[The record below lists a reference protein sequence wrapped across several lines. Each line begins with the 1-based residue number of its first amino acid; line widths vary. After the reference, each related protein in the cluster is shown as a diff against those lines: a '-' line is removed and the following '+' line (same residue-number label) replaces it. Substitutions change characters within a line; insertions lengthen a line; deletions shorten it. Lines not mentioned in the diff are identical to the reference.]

1 MDSPNTKISR
11 ENWSLVVVRKFIA
24 ERIISYRNRNE
35 NSGILLTNREFHLQ
49 TGNLAYKTG
58 FSFTKRDS
66 WVTKGILGLLF
77 TPSNQFF
84 PRSYSYY
91 NRNKRFELIKLLENQ
106 ELLNECGIYFCT
118 GIYFFK
124 LALCQSFYYLIKIRF
139 YRLCLVKNSTNL
151 TVFHY

>member
-11 ENWSLVVVRKFIA
+11 ENRSLVVVRKFIA

-58 FSFTKRDS
+58 FSFTKRES

-77 TPSNQFF
+77 TKHNNLFHITL
-84 PRSYSYY
+84 YIYY
-91 NRNKRFELIKLLENQ
+91 FL
-106 ELLNECGIYFCT
+106 
-118 GIYFFK
+118 
-124 LALCQSFYYLIKIRF
+124 
-139 YRLCLVKNSTNL
+139 
-151 TVFHY
+151 

>member
-58 FSFTKRDS
+58 FSFTKRES

-77 TPSNQFF
+77 TCSFLSIF
-84 PRSYSYY
+84 
-91 NRNKRFELIKLLENQ
+91 
-106 ELLNECGIYFCT
+106 LLN
-118 GIYFFK
+118 
-124 LALCQSFYYLIKIRF
+124 IKSSKF
-139 YRLCLVKNSTNL
+139 AMFRLKNEKTLRIFSSILKSYKREKHLQPFRLFINFIKMCKKVLEIVTMICYN
-151 TVFHY
+151 VSAFIKR